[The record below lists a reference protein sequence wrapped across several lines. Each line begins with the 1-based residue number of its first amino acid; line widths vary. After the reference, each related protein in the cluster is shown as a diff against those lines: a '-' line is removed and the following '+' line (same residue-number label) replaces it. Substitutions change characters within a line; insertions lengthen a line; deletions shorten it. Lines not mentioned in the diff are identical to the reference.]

1 MEQSNGCIIS
11 LMRGLEE
18 RNAKSL
24 PCLAKEPRVTQSPGK
39 ETRFPQ
45 SVWGFWG
52 YFLFVLFCY
61 FFCWFFFSPFPLKP
75 LESLECVFVK
85 AATCRGLNSSFSSV
99 LLLANSPQLA
109 SAFSL
114 DESLTLYT
122 WAEVGSA
129 GPFWGLVQ
137 GQIHQH
143 QSLLFLQFVS
153 KYSLH

>member
-1 MEQSNGCIIS
+1 MHYFPDERLGGVEREEFTLSCKRAMSYSVTWKGNAIS
-11 LMRGLEE
+11 AE
-18 RNAKSL
+18 
-24 PCLAKEPRVTQSPGK
+24 CL
-39 ETRFPQ
+39 
-45 SVWGFWG
+45 GFLG
-52 YFLFVLFCY
+52 VFFVCFVLLFLLLV
-61 FFCWFFFSPFPLKP
+61 FFSPFPLKP

-122 WAEVGSA
+122 WAEEGSA

>member
-1 MEQSNGCIIS
+1 
-11 LMRGLEE
+11 MRRVYPVLQKSHELLSHLE
-18 RNAKSL
+18 RKHDFR
-24 PCLAKEPRVTQSPGK
+24 RVFGV
-39 ETRFPQ
+39 F
-45 SVWGFWG
+45 GGIFC
-52 YFLFVLFCY
+52 LFC
-61 FFCWFFFSPFPLKP
+61 FVISSAGFFFSPFPLKP